1 MRIQLNGAWR
11 ELSALAQDT
20 QEGPGATA
28 VRDAASPTLAAM
40 LRACGYAG
48 ATVATAVNGEFVP
61 ACERDAI
68 RLQDGDRVEVLAPMQ
83 GG

>member
-1 MRIQLNGAWR
+1 MKILLNGAWR
-11 ELSALAQDT
+11 ELAAAGALDSVPERA
-20 QEGPGATA
+20 P
-28 VRDAASPTLAAM
+28 AAPPTLDALLLAW
-40 LRACGYAG
+40 GYGG

-61 ACERDAI
+61 APARRQT

>member
-11 ELSALAQDT
+11 ELSAGVA
-20 QEGPGATA
+20 
-28 VRDAASPTLAAM
+28 DAAAAQAGGAPTLAAM
-40 LRACGYAG
+40 LRSCGYEG

-61 ACERDAI
+61 ARA
-68 RLQDGDRVEVLAPMQ
+68 RAATALQDGDRVEVLAPMQ

>member
-11 ELSALAQDT
+11 ELPAGAADAALA
-20 QEGPGATA
+20 E
-28 VRDAASPTLAAM
+28 AAGSQTLAAM
-40 LRACGYAG
+40 LLICGYAG

-61 ACERDAI
+61 APARAQTK
-68 RLQDGDRVEVLAPMQ
+68 LQDGDRVEVLAPMQ